1 VYPLHLS
8 DEYKDLA
15 ENKLSIRKVLFDA
28 FGGRYTQ
35 LGQYSHAMLSAVQ
48 IDLTRNVAKTM
59 NTLHEEVIFA
69 FNQNIPAGLEWTPL
83 ILEPKLLRI
92 VALMNGRVLVG
103 LPLSRDEAWIEA
115 TTQYTARAYKFAD
128 TLKSYPWGTQWFVG
142 PYLYRKRVKPH
153 QDTVA
158 RMLRPLINDRL
169 SRVTKSED
177 EDDSKV
183 EAGEMIGWT
192 MSYYK
197 PGEATYHRIAL
208 DQLMTSFSSIHTS
221 TVTLLQAIY
230 DLAARPEY
238 ADPLREE
245 IEQHSVNGKLD
256 KYGVSQLRKLDSF
269 LKESQ
274 RLNPQTH
281 SMSFFSFP
289 PILSV

>member
-1 VYPLHLS
+1 
-8 DEYKDLA
+8 
-15 ENKLSIRKVLFDA
+15 
-28 FGGRYTQ
+28 
-35 LGQYSHAMLSAVQ
+35 MLSAVQ
-48 IDLTRNVAKTM
+48 IDLTRNVVKTM
-59 NTLHEEVIFA
+59 NTLHDEVAYAFEE
-69 FNQNIPAGLEWTPL
+69 NIHATPEWQPL

-103 LPLSRDEAWIEA
+103 LPLSREEAWIES

-128 TLKSYPWGTQWFVG
+128 KLKSYPCGTQWFIG
-142 PYLYRKRVKPH
+142 PFLYRQTVKPH

-158 RMLRPLINDRL
+158 RMLKPLINNRL
-169 SRVTKSED
+169 SKNLKS
-177 EDDSKV
+177 DDDVDAQV

-192 MSYYK
+192 INYYK
-197 PGEATYHRIAL
+197 PGEATFHRMAL

-245 IEQHSVNGKLD
+245 IAHFSANGKLD
-256 KYGVSQLRKLDSF
+256 KFGLSQLKKLDSF

-281 SMSFFSFP
+281 SQSSDP
-289 PILSV
+289 KK